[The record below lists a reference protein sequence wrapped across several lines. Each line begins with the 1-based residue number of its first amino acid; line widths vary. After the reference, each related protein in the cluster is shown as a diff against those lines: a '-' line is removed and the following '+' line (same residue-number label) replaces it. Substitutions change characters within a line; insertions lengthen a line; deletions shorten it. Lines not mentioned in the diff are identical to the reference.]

1 MVKLLAILARA
12 RALHGAL
19 SSETTRRQWWVTFP
33 VAVAVAAAGYF
44 LPPIAGEEVALALST
59 VLIAALA
66 PLVSRAIGY
75 QDKTDLPYAEV
86 FIIAVMRRR
95 ERVWR
100 AFSGTLMDARAEGY
114 DCARDADGNLYDVQS
129 GQCEGVVMRDAVAS
143 IRELQGAGG
152 TDNAPLGLVSGDIE
166 ICADNTDREER

>member
-1 MVKLLAILARA
+1 MDKLLAILFRA

-33 VAVAVAAAGYF
+33 VAVLVAAAGYF
-44 LPPIAGEEVALALST
+44 LPPIAGEEVALALTT

-75 QDKTDLPYAEV
+75 QDKDLPYAEV

-100 AFSGTLMDARAEGY
+100 AFSGTLLDAHAEGY
-114 DCARDADGNLYDVQS
+114 DWAQDADGNLYDVQS

-143 IRELQGAGG
+143 IRELQGGG
-152 TDNAPLGLVSGDIE
+152 STSNAPDLGL
-166 ICADNTDREER
+166 CADNTDREER

>member
-1 MVKLLAILARA
+1 MVRLLAILARA

-44 LPPIAGEEVALALST
+44 LPPIAGEEVALALTT

-66 PLVSRAIGY
+66 PLVSRAVGY
-75 QDKTDLPYAEV
+75 RDKLDLTYAEV
-86 FIIAVMRRR
+86 YVIAVMRRR

-114 DCARDADGNLYDVQS
+114 DWARDADGNLYDVQT
-129 GQCEGVVMRDAVAS
+129 GRCAGVVMREAGEHL
-143 IRELQGAGG
+143 RGLQGADS
-152 TDNAPLGLVSGDIE
+152 TANAPDLTE
-166 ICADNTDREER
+166 

>member
-1 MVKLLAILARA
+1 MDKLLAIIVRA

-33 VAVAVAAAGYF
+33 VAVLVAAAGYF
-44 LPPIAGEEVALALST
+44 LPPIAGEEVALALAT

-66 PLVSRAIGY
+66 PLVSRAVGY
-75 QDKTDLPYAEV
+75 RDKLDLTYAEV
-86 FIIAVMRRR
+86 YVIAVMRRR

-114 DCARDADGNLYDVQS
+114 DWARDADGNLYDVQS

-143 IRELQGAGG
+143 IRELQGGG
-152 TDNAPLGLVSGDIE
+152 STSNAPDLGL
-166 ICADNTDREER
+166 CADNTDREER

>member
-1 MVKLLAILARA
+1 MVRLLAILARA

-44 LPPIAGEEVALALST
+44 LPPIAGEEVALALTT

-66 PLVSRAIGY
+66 PLVSRVVGY

-86 FIIAVMRRR
+86 YVIAVMRRR

-114 DCARDADGNLYDVQS
+114 DWARDADGNLYDVQS

-143 IRELQGAGG
+143 IRELQGGG
-152 TDNAPLGLVSGDIE
+152 STSNAPDLGL
-166 ICADNTDREER
+166 CADNTDREER